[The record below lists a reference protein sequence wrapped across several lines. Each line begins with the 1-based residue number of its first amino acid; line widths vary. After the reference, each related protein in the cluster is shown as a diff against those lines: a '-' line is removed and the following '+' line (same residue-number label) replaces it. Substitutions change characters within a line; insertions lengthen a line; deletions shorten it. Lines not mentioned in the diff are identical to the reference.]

1 MMYSNRKKNGRSK
14 KEIFIREKF
23 KKISGRLIKR
33 EKSFQQRRVKI
44 GEIIEKKSQQ
54 SRYLTIQKLKSA
66 KSKKKLLE
74 EIEQKLIE
82 DYDLEKQDRANCVLE
97 TKKIL
102 GDLRKNMYKENLS
115 KYEWK
120 KRRGRAKQEVSR
132 EKQSKLKEEEI
143 GKQKAN

>member
-1 MMYSNRKKNGRSK
+1 
-14 KEIFIREKF
+14 
-23 KKISGRLIKR
+23 
-33 EKSFQQRRVKI
+33 VKI

-132 EKQSKLKEEEI
+132 EKQRKLKEEEI